1 MDGSATIPPQMRF
14 VVPNPGDPGVLV
26 IGLGNILLGDDGIG
40 VHVVRR
46 LVTNRDIPPGL
57 RPLDGG
63 TLGFR
68 LMDAFARSDAILLVD
83 AAELGEPAGTIRLLE
98 RDALNRH
105 VRRGGRVSAHEAG
118 LVDLLTLAKLEGHAP
133 SHLALLGVQPERI
146 DWNETLSVPLARAL
160 PVACQMA
167 IDTVLQWRH
176 SA

>member
-1 MDGSATIPPQMRF
+1 MSSRTAPPRMTS
-14 VVPNPGDPGVLV
+14 VTTDPSDREVLV

-40 VHVVRR
+40 VHVIRR
-46 LVTNRDIPPGL
+46 LATNPGIPPGL

-68 LMDAFARSDAILLVD
+68 LMDAFARWDAILLVD

-160 PVACQMA
+160 PGACQMA
-167 IDTVLQWRH
+167 VDTVLHWRH

>member
-1 MDGSATIPPQMRF
+1 MSSRTAPPRMTS
-14 VVPNPGDPGVLV
+14 VTTDPSDREVLV

-40 VHVVRR
+40 VHVIRR
-46 LVTNRDIPPGL
+46 LATNPGIPPGL

-68 LMDAFARSDAILLVD
+68 LMDAFARWDAILLVD

-160 PVACQMA
+160 PGACQMA
-167 IDTVLQWRH
+167 IDTALQWRH

>member
-1 MDGSATIPPQMRF
+1 MTSVTT
-14 VVPNPGDPGVLV
+14 DPSDREVLV

-40 VHVVRR
+40 VHVIRR
-46 LVTNRDIPPGL
+46 LATNPGIPPGL

-68 LMDAFARSDAILLVD
+68 LMDAFARWDAILLVD

-160 PVACQMA
+160 PGACQMA
-167 IDTVLQWRH
+167 IDTALQWRH

>member
-1 MDGSATIPPQMRF
+1 MSSRTAPPRMTS
-14 VVPNPGDPGVLV
+14 VTTDPSDREVLV

-40 VHVVRR
+40 VHVIRR
-46 LVTNRDIPPGL
+46 LATNPDIPSGL

-83 AAELGEPAGTIRLLE
+83 AAELGEPAGTVRLLE

>member
-1 MDGSATIPPQMRF
+1 MGSVAS
-14 VVPNPGDPGVLV
+14 NPGDREVLV

-46 LVTNRDIPPGL
+46 LAANPDTPPGL

-83 AAELGEPAGTIRLLE
+83 AAELGEPAGAVRLLE
-98 RDALNRH
+98 SDALNRH
-105 VRRGGRVSAHEAG
+105 VRRRGRVSAHEAG

-146 DWNETLSVPLARAL
+146 DWDETLSVPLARAL
-160 PVACQMA
+160 PVACQVA

>member
-1 MDGSATIPPQMRF
+1 MDGSATIPQTRF
-14 VVPNPGDPGVLV
+14 IVPNPADREVLV

-46 LVTNRDIPPGL
+46 LVTNPDIPSGL

-68 LMDAFARSDAILLVD
+68 LMDAFARWDAILLVD

-105 VRRGGRVSAHEAG
+105 VLRGGRVSAHEAG